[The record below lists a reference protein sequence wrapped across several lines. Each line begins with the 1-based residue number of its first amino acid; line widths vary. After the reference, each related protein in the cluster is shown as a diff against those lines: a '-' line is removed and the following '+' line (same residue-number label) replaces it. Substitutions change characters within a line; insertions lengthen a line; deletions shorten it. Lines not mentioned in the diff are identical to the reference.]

1 MDRVMR
7 VVPLLSFLCIASI
20 TLSLCNGNLNVPC
33 QQNERQTLL
42 MFKKDLDDS
51 SNLLSSWVG
60 EGDCCTWTGVACDNL
75 TGHVRELHLAGYYDE
90 VTREGHRLGGKV
102 NPSLLNLK
110 HLTYLDLSCND
121 FGGQQFPGFLGSLK
135 GLRYLN
141 LSDAWFKGTV
151 PHQLGNLSSLRYLD
165 LSSNYGSTVE
175 NLEWLSGLSQLKH
188 LGMSGV
194 DLTRASHWLQV
205 NKLPSLLVELH
216 LSACKLYHMPSG
228 IQNLTSLKVLYLS
241 SNYFNSTIPLV
252 NTLPS
257 LLVELHLSSCELYHV
272 PSGIQN
278 LTSLKVLDLSW
289 NYLNSTIPQV
299 NTLPSLLVE
308 LHLSG
313 CKLYH
318 MPSGIKNL
326 TSLKVLDLSW
336 NYLNSTIPQVN
347 TLPSLLVELHLSGCK
362 LYHMPSGIQNLTSL
376 KVLDLSFNYFNS
388 TIPQWLYSLNHL
400 ESLDLYSN
408 AFHGEISSSLGN
420 LTALVD
426 LSLGYNQLEGE
437 IPNSLGNLCKLTS
450 FDLSSNNFRGRVS
463 EIFESLSS
471 CSFGQ
476 IDSLRLSDN
485 NFSGNLSDQ
494 LRIFKNLRILDL
506 SNNSISGRIP
516 VSLGNLSL
524 LEELVI
530 DHNSFE
536 GVASEVHFTNLT
548 RLSTFS
554 ANENSLTLKT
564 SQDWVPPFQ
573 LSTLSLSSWRLDPSQ
588 LPAWLQSQKH
598 LSSLNMSGTGISGTI
613 PAWLW
618 NISSVENQEMI
629 YQEIYV
635 DLSRNQLSG
644 EVPNIASTHWLDYST
659 LGVAI
664 YLGSNQ
670 FNGSL
675 PLVSSAVTAL
685 DLSNSSFSGTLSH
698 FFCDRSDVKSQA
710 HWTTILL
717 LDNNHLTGE
726 IPDCRLHW
734 PNLEV
739 VNLENNNL
747 TGKLPSSIRDL
758 LSLQSLHLRNN
769 NLSGE
774 LPVSLQNC
782 RELILLDLRGNKFVG
797 SIPIWFGQS
806 LVVLILR
813 SNMFQG
819 TIPDELCSLTKLQI
833 LDLAHNN
840 LSGTIPRCFQKLSS
854 MATKFSSEE
863 ALGIEFL
870 ISPYWSSYYTE
881 NADFVAKGREV
892 KYSTVLRLVTSL
904 DLSRNMLFGEIPE
917 ELTNLINLQTLN
929 LSDNLLTGRIPSK
942 IGDMEA
948 LESLDLS
955 VNQLSGEISPS
966 ISNLT
971 FLNHLNLSYNNLT
984 GQIPKSTQLQ
994 SFDLFSYTGNKL
1006 CGPPLVERC
1015 STNEAMPPV
1024 GDEKHNEGHLLEDGG
1039 FYLSLGLGFAFG
1051 FWVVLGSLLSNVPWS
1066 NAFSQ
1071 FQNRI
1076 VKKFYAAIVKR
1087 Y

>member
-1 MDRVMR
+1 
-7 VVPLLSFLCIASI
+7 
-20 TLSLCNGNLNVPC
+20 
-33 QQNERQTLL
+33 
-42 MFKKDLDDS
+42 
-51 SNLLSSWVG
+51 
-60 EGDCCTWTGVACDNL
+60 
-75 TGHVRELHLAGYYDE
+75 
-90 VTREGHRLGGKV
+90 
-102 NPSLLNLK
+102 
-110 HLTYLDLSCND
+110 
-121 FGGQQFPGFLGSLK
+121 
-135 GLRYLN
+135 
-141 LSDAWFKGTV
+141 
-151 PHQLGNLSSLRYLD
+151 
-165 LSSNYGSTVE
+165 
-175 NLEWLSGLSQLKH
+175 
-188 LGMSGV
+188 
-194 DLTRASHWLQV
+194 
-205 NKLPSLLVELH
+205 
-216 LSACKLYHMPSG
+216 MPSG
-228 IQNLTSLKVLYLS
+228 IA
-241 SNYFNSTIPLV
+241 
-252 NTLPS
+252 
-257 LLVELHLSSCELYHV
+257 
-272 PSGIQN
+272 N
-278 LTSLKVLDLSW
+278 LTSLKVLDLSG
-289 NYLNSTIPQV
+289 NHFNSTIPQV

-308 LHLSG
+308 LHLSA
-313 CKLYH
+313 CELYH
-318 MPSGIKNL
+318 MPSGIANL
-326 TSLKVLDLSW
+326 TSLKVLDLF
-336 NYLNSTIPQVN
+336 
-347 TLPSLLVELHLSGCK
+347 
-362 LYHMPSGIQNLTSL
+362 
-376 KVLDLSFNYFNS
+376 DNYFNS

-400 ESLDLYSN
+400 ESLHLSSN
-408 AFHGEISSSLGN
+408 DFHGEISSSLGN

-426 LSLGYNQLEGE
+426 LSLSDNQLEGE

-450 FDLSSNNFRGRVS
+450 FGLSSNNFRGRVS

-476 IDSLRLSDN
+476 IDSLQLSDN
-485 NFSGNLSDQ
+485 NFSGHLSDQ
-494 LRIFKNLRILDL
+494 LRIFKNLRNLRL
-506 SNNSISGRIP
+506 SNNSISGPIP
-516 VSLGNLSL
+516 I
-524 LEELVI
+524 I

-536 GVASEVHFTNLT
+536 GVVSEVHFTNLT
-548 RLSTFS
+548 RLSTFH

-564 SQDWVPPFQ
+564 SPDWVPPFQ

-598 LSSLNMSGTGISGTI
+598 LSYLNMSGTGIS
-613 PAWLW
+613 
-618 NISSVENQEMI
+618 
-629 YQEIYV
+629 EIIM

-644 EVPNIASTHWLDYST
+644 KVPNIASTHWLDDFNPPEVVI
-659 LGVAI
+659 L
-664 YLGSNQ
+664 LGSNQ
-670 FNGSL
+670 FN
-675 PLVSSAVTAL
+675 
-685 DLSNSSFSGTLSH
+685 
-698 FFCDRSDVKSQA
+698 
-710 HWTTILL
+710 
-717 LDNNHLTGE
+717 
-726 IPDCRLHW
+726 
-734 PNLEV
+734 V

-747 TGKLPSSIRDL
+747 TGKIPSSIGDL

-774 LPVSLQNC
+774 LPVCLQNC
-782 RELILLDLRGNKFVG
+782 RKLMSLDLRANKFVG

-863 ALGIEFL
+863 APSIEFI
-870 ISPYWSSYYTE
+870 ISHAYIYQFSKSYTE
-881 NADFVAKGREV
+881 NAVFVAKGREV
-892 KYSTVLRLVTSL
+892 KYGTVLRLVASL

-929 LSDNLLTGRIPSK
+929 LSNNLLTGRIPSK
-942 IGDMEA
+942 IGDMGA

-994 SFDLFSYTGNKL
+994 SFDFSSYAGNKL
-1006 CGPPLVERC
+1006 CGPPLEERC

-1024 GDEKHNEGHLLEDGG
+1024 GDEKHSEGHLLEDGG

-1076 VKKFYAAIVKR
+1076 VKKFYAAIVER

>member
-1 MDRVMR
+1 MDTVMR
-7 VVPLLSFLCIASI
+7 LIPLLTLLLSIASF
-20 TLSLCNGNLNVPC
+20 TLSLCNGNPNVPC
-33 QQNERQTLL
+33 RENERQTLL
-42 MFKKDLDDS
+42 MFKKDLNDS
-51 SNLLSSWVG
+51 SNLLSSWVA

-90 VTREGHRLGGKV
+90 VAGEYHRLGGKV

-110 HLTYLDLSCND
+110 HLTYLDLSYND
-121 FGGQQFPGFLGSLK
+121 FGGRQFPSFLGSLK

-141 LSDAWFKGTV
+141 LSYAEFDGTI

-165 LSSNYGSTVE
+165 LSYNFGSKVE
-175 NLEWLSGLSQLKH
+175 NLKWLSGLSLLKH
-188 LGMSGV
+188 LGMSYT
-194 DLTRASHWLQV
+194 DLTRASHWLR
-205 NKLPSLLVELH
+205 
-216 LSACKLYHMPSG
+216 
-228 IQNLTSLKVLYLS
+228 
-241 SNYFNSTIPLV
+241 
-252 NTLPS
+252 
-257 LLVELHLSSCELYHV
+257 
-272 PSGIQN
+272 
-278 LTSLKVLDLSW
+278 
-289 NYLNSTIPQV
+289 V

-313 CKLYH
+313 CELYH
-318 MPSGIKNL
+318 MPSGIANL
-326 TSLKVLDLSW
+326 TSLKVLDLS
-336 NYLNSTIPQVN
+336 
-347 TLPSLLVELHLSGCK
+347 
-362 LYHMPSGIQNLTSL
+362 
-376 KVLDLSFNYFNS
+376 DNYFNS
-388 TIPQWLYSLNHL
+388 TIPTWLYSLNHL
-400 ESLDLYSN
+400 ESLDLSLN

-420 LTALVD
+420 LTALVH
-426 LSLGYNQLEGE
+426 LQLGSNQLEGE
-437 IPNSLGNLCKLTS
+437 IPNSLGNLCKLTH
-450 FDLSSNNFRGRVS
+450 FDLWSNNFRGRVS

-476 IDSLRLSDN
+476 IDFLRLSDN
-485 NFSGNLSDQ
+485 NFSGHLFDQ
-494 LRIFKNLRILDL
+494 LGIFENLRTLDL
-506 SNNSISGRIP
+506 SNNSISGIIP

-530 DHNSFE
+530 DHNLFE
-536 GVASEVHFTNLT
+536 DVVSEAHFTNLT
-548 RLSTFS
+548 RLVTFY

-564 SQDWVPPFQ
+564 SPDWVPPFQ
-573 LSTLSLSSWRLDPSQ
+573 LSTLGLSSWRLDPSQ

-598 LSSLNMSGTGISGTI
+598 LAFLNMSSTGISGTI

-618 NISSVENQEMI
+618 NISSVKNQKMI
-629 YQEIYV
+629 HSQIYV

-644 EVPNIASTHWLDYST
+644 EVPNIASTHWPKQQHLDFFT
-659 LGVAI
+659 PIVVI
-664 YLGSNQ
+664 DLGSNQ

-698 FFCDRSDVKSQA
+698 FFCDRSDVPKNLQ
-710 HWTTILL
+710 ILL
-717 LDNNHLTGE
+717 LDNNLLTGE

-734 PNLEV
+734 PNLTV
-739 VNLENNNL
+739 VNLEDNNL
-747 TGKLPSSIRDL
+747 TGKIPSSFWDL

-774 LPVSLQNC
+774 LPMSLQNC
-782 RELILLDLRGNKFVG
+782 SKLLFLDLGGNKFVG

-806 LVVLILR
+806 LVVLLLR
-813 SNMFQG
+813 SNKFQG
-819 TIPDELCSLTKLQI
+819 TIPHELCSLTKLQI

-840 LSGTIPRCFQKLSS
+840 LSGTIPRCFQNLSS

-863 ALGIEFL
+863 APSIEFFVVS
-870 ISPYWSSYYTE
+870 ISGSSTFRFSYSYIE
-881 NADFVAKGREV
+881 NAVFVAKGREV
-892 KYSTVLRLVTSL
+892 KYNTVLRLVTSL

-942 IGDMEA
+942 IGDMGV

-971 FLNHLNLSYNNLT
+971 FLNHLNLSYNNLI

-994 SFDLFSYTGNKL
+994 SFDLSSYASNKL
-1006 CGPPLVERC
+1006 CGPPLEERC
-1015 STNEAMPPV
+1015 SPNEPMPPV
-1024 GDEKHNEGHLLEDGG
+1024 GDEKHREGHLLEDGG

-1076 VKKFYAAIVKR
+1076 VQKFYAAIVER

>member
-7 VVPLLSFLCIASI
+7 VVPLLSFLCITSI
-20 TLSLCNGNLNVPC
+20 TLGLCNGNLNVPC

-51 SNLLSSWVG
+51 SNLLSSWAA

-90 VTREGHRLGGKV
+90 VTGERHGLGGKV

-110 HLTYLDLSCND
+110 HLTYLDLSYND
-121 FGGQQFPGFLGSLK
+121 FGGRQFPSFLGSLK

-141 LSDAWFKGTV
+141 LSDAGFMGTV
-151 PHQLGNLSSLRYLD
+151 PPKLGNLSSLRYLD
-165 LSSNYGSTVE
+165 LSYNGGWKVE
-175 NLEWLSGLSQLKH
+175 NLKWLSGLSQLKH
-188 LGMSGV
+188 LEMSWV
-194 DLTRASHWLQV
+194 DLTRASHWL
-205 NKLPSLLVELH
+205 
-216 LSACKLYHMPSG
+216 
-228 IQNLTSLKVLYLS
+228 
-241 SNYFNSTIPLV
+241 
-252 NTLPS
+252 
-257 LLVELHLSSCELYHV
+257 
-272 PSGIQN
+272 
-278 LTSLKVLDLSW
+278 
-289 NYLNSTIPQV
+289 QV

-308 LHLSG
+308 LHLS
-313 CKLYH
+313 C
-318 MPSGIKNL
+318 
-326 TSLKVLDLSW
+326 
-336 NYLNSTIPQVN
+336 
-347 TLPSLLVELHLSGCK
+347 CK

-376 KVLDLSFNYFNS
+376 KVLDLSSNYFNS
-388 TIPQWLYSLNHL
+388 TIPQWLCSLNHL
-400 ESLDLYSN
+400 ESLDLSFN
-408 AFHGEISSSLGN
+408 AFHGEILSSLRN

-426 LSLGYNQLEGE
+426 LSLRSNQLEGE

-450 FDLSSNNFRGRVS
+450 FDVSSNNFRGRVS

-476 IDSLRLSDN
+476 IDSLQLSDN
-485 NFSGNLSDQ
+485 NFSGHLSDQ

-506 SNNSISGRIP
+506 SNNSISGPIP

-536 GVASEVHFTNLT
+536 GVVSEVHFTNLT
-548 RLSTFS
+548 RLSTFY
-554 ANENSLTLKT
+554 ANKNSLTLKT
-564 SQDWVPPFQ
+564 SPDWVPPFQ
-573 LSTLSLSSWRLDPSQ
+573 LFRLSLSSWRLDPSQ

-598 LSSLNMSGTGISGTI
+598 LSYLNMSSTGISGTI

-618 NISSVENQEMI
+618 NISFLGNPI
-629 YQEIYV
+629 YQVIYV

-644 EVPNIASTHWLDYST
+644 EVPNIASTHWLDYSA
-659 LGVAI
+659 LEVVI
-664 YLGSNQ
+664 FLGSNQ

-675 PLVSSAVTAL
+675 PLVSSAVIAL

-698 FFCDRSDVKSQA
+698 FFCDRSDVPKNLRV
-710 HWTTILL
+710 LL
-717 LDNNHLTGE
+717 LDNNLLAGE
-726 IPDCRLHW
+726 IPNCLLHW
-734 PNLEV
+734 PNLTV

-747 TGKLPSSIRDL
+747 TGKIPSSIGDL

-769 NLSGE
+769 SLSGE

-854 MATKFSSEE
+854 MATKFSSKE
-863 ALGIEFL
+863 APSIEFI
-870 ISPYWSSYYTE
+870 ISRFYIDSFNNRRNIDTYTE

-904 DLSRNMLFGEIPE
+904 DLSRNILFGEIPE

-929 LSDNLLTGRIPSK
+929 LSGNLLTGRIPSK
-942 IGDMEA
+942 IGDMGA

-971 FLNHLNLSYNNLT
+971 FLNNLNLSYNNLT

-1006 CGPPLVERC
+1006 CGPPLEERC

-1024 GDEKHNEGHLLEDGG
+1024 GDEKHSEGHLLEDGG

-1066 NAFSQ
+1066 NTFSQ

-1076 VKKFYAAIVKR
+1076 VKKFYAAIVEC

>member
-1 MDRVMR
+1 
-7 VVPLLSFLCIASI
+7 
-20 TLSLCNGNLNVPC
+20 
-33 QQNERQTLL
+33 
-42 MFKKDLDDS
+42 MFKKDLNDS
-51 SNLLSSWVG
+51 SNLLSSWVA

-90 VTREGHRLGGKV
+90 VTPELHRLGGKV

-121 FGGQQFPGFLGSLK
+121 FGGRQFPSFLGSLK
-135 GLRYLN
+135 GL
-141 LSDAWFKGTV
+141 
-151 PHQLGNLSSLRYLD
+151 SLRYLD
-165 LSSNYGSTVE
+165 LSWNFGSKVE

-188 LGMSGV
+188 LGMGYI
-194 DLTRASHWLQV
+194 DLTRASHWL
-205 NKLPSLLVELH
+205 
-216 LSACKLYHMPSG
+216 
-228 IQNLTSLKVLYLS
+228 
-241 SNYFNSTIPLV
+241 
-252 NTLPS
+252 
-257 LLVELHLSSCELYHV
+257 
-272 PSGIQN
+272 
-278 LTSLKVLDLSW
+278 
-289 NYLNSTIPQV
+289 
-299 NTLPSLLVE
+299 
-308 LHLSG
+308 
-313 CKLYH
+313 
-318 MPSGIKNL
+318 
-326 TSLKVLDLSW
+326 
-336 NYLNSTIPQVN
+336 
-347 TLPSLLVELHLSGCK
+347 
-362 LYHMPSGIQNLTSL
+362 QNLTSL
-376 KVLDLSFNYFNS
+376 KVLDLSFNYVNS
-388 TIPQWLYSLNHL
+388 TIPQWLCSLNHL
-400 ESLDLYSN
+400 ESLRLSFN

-426 LSLGYNQLEGE
+426 LSLRYNQLAGE
-437 IPNSLGNLCKLTS
+437 IPNSLGNLCKLTY
-450 FDLSSNNFRGRVS
+450 FGLSSNNFQGRVS
-463 EIFESLSS
+463 EIFESLSN

-476 IDSLRLSDN
+476 IDSLWLSDN
-485 NFSGNLSDQ
+485 NFSGHLSDQ
-494 LRIFKNLRILDL
+494 LGIFKNLRNLHL
-506 SNNSISGRIP
+506 SNNSISGPIP

-524 LEELVI
+524 LEELFI

-536 GVASEVHFTNLT
+536 GVVSEVHFTNLT
-548 RLSTFS
+548 RLSTFF

-564 SQDWVPPFQ
+564 SPDWVPPFQ
-573 LSTLSLSSWRLDPSQ
+573 LSILRLSSWRLDPSR
-588 LPAWLQSQKH
+588 LPAWLQSQKQ
-598 LSSLNMSGTGISGTI
+598 LRYLNMSSTGISGTI

-618 NISSVENQEMI
+618 NISSAEGGIQI
-629 YQEIYV
+629 IV

-644 EVPNIASTHWLDYST
+644 EVPNIASTHWLDYSM
-659 LGVAI
+659 LEVVI

-670 FNGSL
+670 FKGSL
-675 PLVSSAVTAL
+675 PLVSSAVITL
-685 DLSNSSFSGTLSH
+685 DLSDSSFSGTLSH
-698 FFCDRSDVKSQA
+698 FFCDRSDVPRNLRV
-710 HWTTILL
+710 LL
-717 LDNNHLTGE
+717 LDNNLLTGE
-726 IPDCRLHW
+726 IPDCLLDW
-734 PNLEV
+734 PSLTV
-739 VNLENNNL
+739 VNLENNSL
-747 TGKLPSSIRDL
+747 TGKIPSSIGDL

-782 RELILLDLRGNKFVG
+782 RELIFLDLRGNKFVG
-797 SIPIWFGQS
+797 SIPIWLGQS

-863 ALGIEFL
+863 ALDIEFL
-870 ISPYWSSYYTE
+870 ISPYGLSYYTE

-942 IGDMEA
+942 IGDMGA

-971 FLNHLNLSYNNLT
+971 FLNYLNLSYNNLT

-1006 CGPPLVERC
+1006 CGPPLEERC
-1015 STNEAMPPV
+1015 SEAMPPV
-1024 GDEKHNEGHLLEDGG
+1024 GDEKHSEGHLLEDGG

-1076 VKKFYAAIVKR
+1076 VKKFYAAIVEH

>member
-1 MDRVMR
+1 
-7 VVPLLSFLCIASI
+7 
-20 TLSLCNGNLNVPC
+20 
-33 QQNERQTLL
+33 
-42 MFKKDLDDS
+42 MFKKDLNDS

-90 VTREGHRLGGKV
+90 VTREFHGLGGKV

-121 FGGQQFPGFLGSLK
+121 FGGRQFPSFLGSLK
-135 GLRYLN
+135 GL
-141 LSDAWFKGTV
+141 
-151 PHQLGNLSSLRYLD
+151 SLRYLD
-165 LSSNYGSTVE
+165 LSWNSGLKVK

-188 LGMSGV
+188 LGMSYI
-194 DLTRASHWLQV
+194 DLTRASHWLQ
-205 NKLPSLLVELH
+205 
-216 LSACKLYHMPSG
+216 
-228 IQNLTSLKVLYLS
+228 
-241 SNYFNSTIPLV
+241 NS
-252 NTLPS
+252 
-257 LLVELHLSSCELYHV
+257 
-272 PSGIQN
+272 
-278 LTSLKVLDLSW
+278 TSLKVLDLS
-289 NYLNSTIPQV
+289 
-299 NTLPSLLVE
+299 
-308 LHLSG
+308 G
-313 CKLYH
+313 
-318 MPSGIKNL
+318 
-326 TSLKVLDLSW
+326 
-336 NYLNSTIPQVN
+336 
-347 TLPSLLVELHLSGCK
+347 
-362 LYHMPSGIQNLTSL
+362 
-376 KVLDLSFNYFNS
+376 NYFNS

-400 ESLDLYSN
+400 ESLDLFSN

-450 FDLSSNNFRGRVS
+450 FDLSSNKFRGRVS

-476 IDSLRLSDN
+476 IDSLWLSYN
-485 NFSGNLSDQ
+485 NFSGHLSDQ
-494 LRIFKNLRILDL
+494 LRIFKNLRSLDL
-506 SNNSISGRIP
+506 SNNSISGLIP

-536 GVASEVHFTNLT
+536 GVVSEVHFTNLT
-548 RLSTFS
+548 RLSTFY

-564 SQDWVPPFQ
+564 SPDWVPPFQ

-618 NISSVENQEMI
+618 NISSVESNP
-629 YQEIYV
+629 EIIM

-644 EVPNIASTHWLDYST
+644 EVPNIASTYWLDYFS
-659 LGVAI
+659 LEVVI
-664 YLGSNQ
+664 FLGSNQ

-675 PLVSSAVTAL
+675 PLVSSAVSLL

-698 FFCDRSDVKSQA
+698 FFCDRSDVPKNLQF
-710 HWTTILL
+710 LL
-717 LDNNHLTGE
+717 LDNNQLTGE
-726 IPDCRLHW
+726 IPDCLLHW
-734 PNLEV
+734 PNLTV

-747 TGKLPSSIRDL
+747 TGKIPSSIGDL
-758 LSLQSLHLRNN
+758 LSLGSLHLRNN

-782 RELILLDLRGNKFVG
+782 RELISLDLRGNKFVG

-840 LSGTIPRCFQKLSS
+840 LSGMIPRCFQKLSS

-863 ALGIEFL
+863 ALSIEFL
-870 ISPYWSSYYTE
+870 ISPQRSSYSYTE

-1076 VKKFYAAIVKR
+1076 VKKFYAAIVER

>member
-42 MFKKDLDDS
+42 MFKKDLNDS
-51 SNLLSSWVG
+51 SNLLSSWAA

-90 VTREGHRLGGKV
+90 VAGEYLTLGGKV

-121 FGGQQFPGFLGSLK
+121 FGGRQFPSFLGSLK

-141 LSDAWFKGTV
+141 LSDAGFNGIV
-151 PHQLGNLSSLRYLD
+151 PHQLGNLSILRYLD
-165 LSSNYGSTVE
+165 LSWNFGSKVE

-188 LGMSGV
+188 LGMGSI

-205 NKLPSLLVELH
+205 NTLPSLLVELH
-216 LSACKLYHMPSG
+216 LSGCELYHMPSG
-228 IQNLTSLKVLYLS
+228 VANLTSLKVLYLS
-241 SNYFNSTIPLV
+241 SNYFNSTIPQVNTLPSLLVELHLSSCELYHMSSGIANLTSLKVLDLSDNYFNSTIPLV

-257 LLVELHLSSCELYHV
+257 LLVELHLSSCELYHM
-272 PSGIQN
+272 PSGIAN
-278 LTSLKVLDLSW
+278 LTSLKVLDLYY
-289 NYLNSTIPQV
+289 N
-299 NTLPSLLVE
+299 
-308 LHLSG
+308 H
-313 CKLYH
+313 
-318 MPSGIKNL
+318 
-326 TSLKVLDLSW
+326 
-336 NYLNSTIPQVN
+336 
-347 TLPSLLVELHLSGCK
+347 
-362 LYHMPSGIQNLTSL
+362 
-376 KVLDLSFNYFNS
+376 FNS

-400 ESLDLYSN
+400 ESLDLSFN

-420 LTALVD
+420 LRALVD
-426 LSLGYNQLEGE
+426 LSLSYNQLEGE

-450 FDLSSNNFRGRVS
+450 FYLSSNNFRGRVS
-463 EIFESLSS
+463 EIFESLSN

-476 IDSLRLSDN
+476 IDSLWLSDN
-485 NFSGNLSDQ
+485 NFSGHLSDQ
-494 LRIFKNLRILDL
+494 LGIFKNLRFLDL
-506 SNNSISGRIP
+506 SNNSISGLIP

-524 LEELVI
+524 LQELFI
-530 DHNSFE
+530 GHNSFE
-536 GVASEVHFTNLT
+536 GVVSEVHFTNLT
-548 RLSTFS
+548 RLSTFY

-564 SQDWVPPFQ
+564 SPDWVPPFQ
-573 LSTLSLSSWRLDPSQ
+573 LSTLSLSYWRLDPSQ

-618 NISSVENQEMI
+618 NISSIEKNG
-629 YQEIYV
+629 EIIM

-644 EVPNIASTHWLDYST
+644 EVPNIASTHWLDYSA
-659 LGVAI
+659 LEVVI
-664 YLGSNQ
+664 FLGSNQ
-670 FNGSL
+670 FNSSL
-675 PLVSSAVTAL
+675 PLVSSAVIAL

-698 FFCDRSDVKSQA
+698 FFCDRSDVPKNLQF
-710 HWTTILL
+710 LL
-717 LDNNHLTGE
+717 LDNNRLTGE
-726 IPDCRLHW
+726 IPDCWLHW

-739 VNLENNNL
+739 VNLEDNNL
-747 TGKLPSSIRDL
+747 MGKIPSSIGDL
-758 LSLQSLHLRNN
+758 LDLQSLHLRNN

-782 RELILLDLRGNKFVG
+782 GELILLDLRGNKFVG

-863 ALGIEFL
+863 ALSIEFI
-870 ISPYWSSYYTE
+870 ISPFSPYRWSSYYTE

-1006 CGPPLVERC
+1006 CGPPLEERC
-1015 STNEAMPPV
+1015 STNEAMPLV
-1024 GDEKHNEGHLLEDGG
+1024 GDEKHNEGHLLEDDG

-1051 FWVVLGSLLSNVPWS
+1051 FWVVLGSLFSNVPWS

-1076 VKKFYAAIVKR
+1076 VKKFYAAIVER

>member
-1 MDRVMR
+1 
-7 VVPLLSFLCIASI
+7 
-20 TLSLCNGNLNVPC
+20 
-33 QQNERQTLL
+33 
-42 MFKKDLDDS
+42 MFKKDIDHS
-51 SNLLSSWVG
+51 SNLLSSWAG

-90 VTREGHRLGGKV
+90 VTSEGHWLGGKV

-110 HLTYLDLSCND
+110 HLTYLDLSWNN
-121 FGGQQFPGFLGSLK
+121 FGGRQFPSFLGSLK
-135 GLRYLN
+135 GL
-141 LSDAWFKGTV
+141 
-151 PHQLGNLSSLRYLD
+151 SLRYLD
-165 LSSNYGSTVE
+165 LSYNDGSKVE
-175 NLEWLSGLSQLKH
+175 NLKWLSGLSQLKH
-188 LGMSGV
+188 LDMSYI
-194 DLTRASHWLQV
+194 DLTRASHWLQ
-205 NKLPSLLVELH
+205 LH
-216 LSACKLYHMPSG
+216 LSRSELYHMPSG
-228 IQNLTSLKVLYLS
+228 IA
-241 SNYFNSTIPLV
+241 
-252 NTLPS
+252 
-257 LLVELHLSSCELYHV
+257 
-272 PSGIQN
+272 N
-278 LTSLKVLDLSW
+278 LTSLKVLDLS
-289 NYLNSTIPQV
+289 
-299 NTLPSLLVE
+299 
-308 LHLSG
+308 
-313 CKLYH
+313 
-318 MPSGIKNL
+318 
-326 TSLKVLDLSW
+326 D
-336 NYLNSTIPQVN
+336 
-347 TLPSLLVELHLSGCK
+347 
-362 LYHMPSGIQNLTSL
+362 
-376 KVLDLSFNYFNS
+376 NYFNS

-400 ESLDLYSN
+400 ESLDLSSN

-450 FDLSSNNFRGRVS
+450 FDLSSNNFRGRVL
-463 EIFESLSS
+463 EIFESLSN
-471 CSFGQ
+471 CSFDQ

-485 NFSGNLSDQ
+485 NFSGFLSDQ

-506 SNNSISGRIP
+506 SNNSISGLIP

-524 LEELVI
+524 LKELFI

-536 GVASEVHFTNLT
+536 GVVSEVHFTNLT
-548 RLSTFS
+548 RLSTFY

-564 SQDWVPPFQ
+564 SPDWVPPFQ
-573 LSTLSLSSWRLDPSQ
+573 LSILSLCSWRLDSSQ

-598 LSSLNMSGTGISGTI
+598 LLYLNMSSTGISGTI
-613 PAWLW
+613 PSWWW
-618 NISSVENQEMI
+618 NISSVGENGPIIM
-629 YQEIYV
+629 

-659 LGVAI
+659 SEVEI
-664 YLGSNQ
+664 FLGSNQ

-675 PLVSSAVTAL
+675 PHVSSVVTAL

-698 FFCDRSDVKSQA
+698 FFCDRSDVPKNLRV
-710 HWTTILL
+710 LL
-717 LDNNHLTGE
+717 LDNNLLTGE

-734 PNLEV
+734 PNLEA
-739 VNLENNNL
+739 VNLEDNNL
-747 TGKLPSSIRDL
+747 TGKIPSSIGDL
-758 LSLQSLHLRNN
+758 LSLGSLHLRNN

-782 RELILLDLRGNKFVG
+782 RELIILDLRGNKFVG

-863 ALGIEFL
+863 ALSIEFS
-870 ISPYWSSYYTE
+870 ISPYRSSSSYTE
-881 NADFVAKGREV
+881 NADFVARGREV

-942 IGDMEA
+942 IGDMDA

-984 GQIPKSTQLQ
+984 GQIPKSTKLQ

-1006 CGPPLVERC
+1006 CGPPLEKRC

-1024 GDEKHNEGHLLEDGG
+1024 GDEKHNEGHLLEDGD

-1051 FWVVLGSLLSNVPWS
+1051 FWVVLGSLLFNVS

-1076 VKKFYAAIVKR
+1076 VKKFYAAIVER

>member
-42 MFKKDLDDS
+42 MFKKDLNDS
-51 SNLLSSWVG
+51 SNLLSSWVA

-75 TGHVRELHLAGYYDE
+75 TGHVRELHLAGYFDE
-90 VTREGHRLGGKV
+90 EIGELHILGGKV
-102 NPSLLNLK
+102 NRFLLNLK
-110 HLTYLDLSCND
+110 HLTYLDLSYND
-121 FGGQQFPGFLGSLK
+121 FGGGQFPSFLGSLK

-141 LSDAWFKGTV
+141 LSDAGFNGTV

-165 LSSNYGSTVE
+165 LSWNFGSKVE
-175 NLEWLSGLSQLKH
+175 NLEWLSSLSQLKH
-188 LGMSGV
+188 LGMTLV
-194 DLTRASHWLQV
+194 DLTNASHWLQ
-205 NKLPSLLVELH
+205 
-216 LSACKLYHMPSG
+216 
-228 IQNLTSLKVLYLS
+228 
-241 SNYFNSTIPLV
+241 V

-257 LLVELHLSSCELYHV
+257 LLVELHLQDCELYHM
-272 PSGIQN
+272 PSGIAN
-278 LTSLKVLDLSW
+278 LTSLKVLDLSG
-289 NYLNSTIPQV
+289 NHFNSTIPQV

-308 LHLSG
+308 LHLSA
-313 CKLYH
+313 CELYH
-318 MPSGIKNL
+318 MPSGIANL
-326 TSLKVLDLSW
+326 TSLKVLDLF
-336 NYLNSTIPQVN
+336 
-347 TLPSLLVELHLSGCK
+347 
-362 LYHMPSGIQNLTSL
+362 
-376 KVLDLSFNYFNS
+376 DNYFNS

-400 ESLDLYSN
+400 ESLHLSSN
-408 AFHGEISSSLGN
+408 DFHGEISSSLGN

-426 LSLGYNQLEGE
+426 LSLSDNQLEGE

-450 FDLSSNNFRGRVS
+450 FGLSSNNFRGRVS

-476 IDSLRLSDN
+476 IDSLQLSDN
-485 NFSGNLSDQ
+485 NFSGHLSDQ
-494 LRIFKNLRILDL
+494 LRIFKNLRNLRL
-506 SNNSISGRIP
+506 SNNSISGPIP
-516 VSLGNLSL
+516 MSLGNLSCL
-524 LEELVI
+524 QYLSI

-536 GVASEVHFTNLT
+536 GVVSEVHFTNLT
-548 RLSTFS
+548 RLSTFH

-564 SQDWVPPFQ
+564 SPDWVPPFQ

-598 LSSLNMSGTGISGTI
+598 LSYLNMSGTGISGTI

-618 NISSVENQEMI
+618 NISSAEDGP
-629 YQEIYV
+629 EIIM

-644 EVPNIASTHWLDYST
+644 KVPNIASTHWLDDFNPPEVVI
-659 LGVAI
+659 L
-664 YLGSNQ
+664 LGSNQ

-675 PLVSSAVTAL
+675 PLVSSAVIAL

-698 FFCDRSDVKSQA
+698 FFCDRSDVPKNLRV
-710 HWTTILL
+710 LL
-717 LDNNHLTGE
+717 LDNNLLTGE
-726 IPDCRLHW
+726 IPDCLLHW
-734 PNLEV
+734 PNLTV

-747 TGKLPSSIRDL
+747 TGKIPSSIGDL

-774 LPVSLQNC
+774 LPVCLQNC
-782 RELILLDLRGNKFVG
+782 RKLMSLDLRANKFVG

-863 ALGIEFL
+863 APSIEFI
-870 ISPYWSSYYTE
+870 ISHAYIYQFSKSYTE
-881 NADFVAKGREV
+881 NAVFVAKGREV
-892 KYSTVLRLVTSL
+892 KYGTVLRLVASL

-929 LSDNLLTGRIPSK
+929 LSNNLLTGRIPSK
-942 IGDMEA
+942 IGDMGA

-994 SFDLFSYTGNKL
+994 SFDFSSYAGNKL
-1006 CGPPLVERC
+1006 CGPPLEERC

-1024 GDEKHNEGHLLEDGG
+1024 GDEKHSEGHLLEDGG

-1076 VKKFYAAIVKR
+1076 VKKFYAAIVER

>member
-7 VVPLLSFLCIASI
+7 LVPLLTLLLSIASI
-20 TLSLCNGNLNVPC
+20 TLSLCNGNPNVPC
-33 QQNERQTLL
+33 RENERQTLL
-42 MFKKDLDDS
+42 MFKTDLTDS
-51 SNLLSSWVG
+51 SNLLSSWVA

-75 TGHVRELHLAGYYDE
+75 TGHVRELHLAGYCDE
-90 VTREGHRLGGKV
+90 VTSEKHGLGGKV
-102 NPSLLNLK
+102 NPSLLTLK

-121 FGGQQFPGFLGSLK
+121 FGGRQFPSFLGSLK

-141 LSDAWFKGTV
+141 LSYAGFDGTI

-165 LSSNYGSTVE
+165 LSSNYGSKVE
-175 NLEWLSGLSQLKH
+175 NLKWLSGLSLLKH
-188 LGMSGV
+188 LGMSFI
-194 DLTRASHWLQV
+194 DLTSASHWLQ
-205 NKLPSLLVELH
+205 
-216 LSACKLYHMPSG
+216 
-228 IQNLTSLKVLYLS
+228 
-241 SNYFNSTIPLV
+241 V

-257 LLVELHLSSCELYHV
+257 LLVELHFSYCNLYHI
-272 PSGIQN
+272 PTGIAN
-278 LTSLKVLDLSW
+278 LTSLKVLDLSD
-289 NYLNSTIPQV
+289 NYFNSTIPQVNTLPSLLVELHMSFCKLYHIPSGIANLTSLKVLDLSGNHFNSTIPQV

-308 LHLSG
+308 LHLSV
-313 CKLYH
+313 CELYH
-318 MPSGIKNL
+318 MPSGIANL
-326 TSLKVLDLSW
+326 TSLKVLDLS
-336 NYLNSTIPQVN
+336 
-347 TLPSLLVELHLSGCK
+347 G
-362 LYHMPSGIQNLTSL
+362 
-376 KVLDLSFNYFNS
+376 NYFNS

-400 ESLDLYSN
+400 ESLDLSSN

-426 LSLGYNQLEGE
+426 LSLAYNQLEGG

-476 IDSLRLSDN
+476 IDYLQLSDN
-485 NFSGNLSDQ
+485 NFSGHLSDQ
-494 LRIFKNLRILDL
+494 LGIFKNLRQLDL
-506 SNNSISGRIP
+506 TNNSISGPIP
-516 VSLGNLSL
+516 VSLGNLSCLEVL
-524 LEELVI
+524 LI
-530 DHNSFE
+530 SDNSFE
-536 GVASEVHFTNLT
+536 GVVSEAHFTNLT
-548 RLSTFS
+548 RLAIFY

-564 SQDWVPPFQ
+564 SPDWVPHFQ
-573 LSTLSLSSWRLDPSQ
+573 LSMLSLGSWRLDPSQ
-588 LPAWLQSQKH
+588 LPAWLQSQKY
-598 LSSLNMSGTGISGTI
+598 LVALNMSSTGISGTI

-618 NISSVENQEMI
+618 NISSVEIQQME
-629 YQEIYV
+629 YFPGIYV

-644 EVPNIASTHWLDYST
+644 EVPNIASTNWPKQQHLDIT
-659 LGVAI
+659 KKVVI
-664 YLGSNQ
+664 DLGSNQ

-675 PLVSSAVTAL
+675 PLVSSAVFAL

-698 FFCDRSDVKSQA
+698 FFCDRSDVPK
-710 HWTTILL
+710 HLLVLL
-717 LDNNHLTGE
+717 LDNNLLTGE
-726 IPDCRLHW
+726 IPDCLLHW
-734 PNLEV
+734 PKLTV
-739 VNLENNNL
+739 VNLEDNNL
-747 TGKLPSSIRDL
+747 MGKIPSSIGDL

-782 RELILLDLRGNKFVG
+782 RDLLFLDLRGNKFVG

-819 TIPDELCSLTKLQI
+819 TIPDELCSLTNLQI

-840 LSGTIPRCFQKLSS
+840 LSGTIPRCFQNLSS
-854 MATKFSSEE
+854 MATKFSSEGTLSIKFFVTGFTGS
-863 ALGIEFL
+863 ASFQFF
-870 ISPYWSSYYTE
+870 YME
-881 NADFVAKGREV
+881 NAVFVAKGREV
-892 KYSTVLRLVTSL
+892 KYNTVLRLAKSL
-904 DLSRNMLFGEIPE
+904 DLSRNMLSGEIPE
-917 ELTNLINLQTLN
+917 ELTNLISLQTLN
-929 LSDNLLTGRIPSK
+929 VSNNLLIGRIPSK
-942 IGDMEA
+942 IGDMGA

-994 SFDLFSYTGNKL
+994 SFDLSSYVGNKL
-1006 CGPPLVERC
+1006 CGPPLEERC
-1015 STNEAMPPV
+1015 STNNAMPPI
-1024 GDEKHNEGHLLEDGG
+1024 GDKKNREGHLLEDGG

-1076 VKKFYAAIVKR
+1076 VKKLYAAIVEH